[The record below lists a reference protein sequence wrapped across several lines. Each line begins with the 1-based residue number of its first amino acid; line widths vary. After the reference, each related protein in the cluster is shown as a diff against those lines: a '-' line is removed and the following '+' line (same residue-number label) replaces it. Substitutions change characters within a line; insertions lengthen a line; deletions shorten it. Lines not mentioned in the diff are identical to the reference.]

1 MDFYIRTHYFVVR
14 SLQNTNICDV
24 QPVARKRG
32 RPRKYP
38 LANSTVTAVPAVTAL
53 STVSTTEKANTG
65 AIETPA
71 SITKVKY
78 VCSV

>member
-1 MDFYIRTHYFVVR
+1 MDFYIRTHYFVAR

-53 STVSTTEKANTG
+53 STTEKANTG